1 MWIRASR
8 TVRPLFHL
16 RTPGTLRPMAS
27 GPTASR
33 PWFAFSLDLAPTTA
47 SPHLHVLPPV
57 PDFPEGDLA
66 EALDVDVVYDVH
78 VPNWGGRVARLVDAP
93 GHRIL
98 GRLRSVAAESW
109 PALAR
114 LETALAL
121 ATEERPVKVRTAS
134 GAVVAAHAFTPSA
147 QGASPQGPVSE
158 AFLITLAVAAERA
171 HLPADVVEKLQAEAR
186 IVHAVQHARPDG
198 HLPPTPSKSG
208 IK

>member
-1 MWIRASR
+1 
-8 TVRPLFHL
+8 
-16 RTPGTLRPMAS
+16 MAS
-27 GPTASR
+27 GPAASR
-33 PWFAFSLDLAPTTA
+33 PWFAFSLDLAPAAA
-47 SPHLHVLPPV
+47 SRHLHGLPPV
-57 PDFPEGDLA
+57 PDFPEGELA

-93 GHRIL
+93 GHRL
-98 GRLRSVAAESW
+98 SGRLRPVATESW
-109 PALAR
+109 PVLAR

-134 GAVVAAHAFTPSA
+134 GAVVDAHAFTPAERNTST
-147 QGASPQGPVSE
+147 QGPVSE

-171 HLPADVVEKLQAEAR
+171 RLPAAVIEKLQAEAR

-198 HLPPTPSKSG
+198 HRPPPPSKSG